1 MRELLENL
9 IRNKNLKHLDLED
22 IGGGDIVR
30 RIRPTLLSDVVR
42 NLQTVN
48 LSKCGLTKRQIR
60 ELLGEGLQG
69 DFKLRSLNISFN
81 RKLSLVQTE
90 LISSFANLH
99 TLNVSGCD
107 LSPSQLSILFRDIR
121 DGNCVREL
129 DISYNNLSQV
139 SLELI
144 WSVSRLARLNLSY
157 SGLSQERIVVLLT
170 NLYVVPVVRTTLD
183 IRQNLPPLQRAAI
196 REEARKLNIMEM
208 LKI

>member
-9 IRNKNLKHLDLED
+9 IRDENLKHLDFED

-129 DISYNNLSQV
+129 DLSQV

-183 IRQNLPPLQRAAI
+183 IRQNLQPLQRAAI